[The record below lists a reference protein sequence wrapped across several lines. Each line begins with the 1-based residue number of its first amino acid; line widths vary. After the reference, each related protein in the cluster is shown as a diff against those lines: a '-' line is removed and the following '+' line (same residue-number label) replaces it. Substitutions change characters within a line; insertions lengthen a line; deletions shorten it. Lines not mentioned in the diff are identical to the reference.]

1 MTQYPSILLPLIAQ
15 AISGSPHPLNG
26 LRRHN
31 DKAALVAAALDQGV
45 GPMLLWA
52 LERQGVD
59 TSDPNWEPLIA
70 ATRQVTIHYVLAAS
84 SQKQVNAALVQA
96 GIPTIWFKGADLART
111 VYEKPSLR
119 PMGDIDLLVPYDLRQ
134 SALAVVESLG
144 YHCEEAELFEGA
156 HELIHHYH
164 LRGNV
169 ADAVRV
175 ELHFRLLG
183 YSDRLLPLEQ
193 LDWFWQHTRPW
204 TDGGVTYTV
213 LQPEAHLL
221 YLCAHAVLQHGEAE
235 FRLLRYLDLH
245 QLLTHSPM
253 FDWQVVVDQAVV
265 LSWTYAVERALS
277 LTQYF
282 FATPL
287 PEDLLDTLR
296 RRRPAHENVAVVTN
310 RQVRGTRWEGIQ
322 AHFATMS
329 WPARA
334 RLAWRLAIPPTAY
347 MRWRYNLQADWQ
359 IPLAYLYRWAD
370 VASEIGKTMGR
381 RIKSKHHSP
390 MSKTRGISRTGKE

>member
-1 MTQYPSILLPLIAQ
+1 MTTGWETVRTL
-15 AISGSPHPLNG
+15 
-26 LRRHN
+26 
-31 DKAALVAAALDQGV
+31 AAVVVECTPALSVSTAGEKTSLVATALDHGL

-59 TSDPNWEPLIA
+59 TSDPVWSPLIT
-70 ATRQVTIHYVLAAS
+70 ATRHSTIYYMLAVA
-84 SQKQVNAALVQA
+84 SQKQINVALSQA
-96 GIPTIWFKGADLART
+96 GIPAVWFKGVDLART
-111 VYEKPSLR
+111 VYAKPPLR
-119 PMGDIDLLVPYDLRQ
+119 PMGDIDLLVPYELRK

-144 YHCEEAELFEGA
+144 YHLEEADLFEGA
-156 HELIHHYH
+156 HDLIHHYH

-175 ELHFRLLG
+175 ELHFRLFS

-204 TDGGVTYTV
+204 AEGDTTYTF

-245 QLLTHSPM
+245 QLLTQSPT
-253 FDWQVVVDQAVV
+253 FDWEMVVDQAVV
-265 LSWTYAVERALS
+265 LGWTYAVERALS
-277 LTQYF
+277 LTQRL

-287 PEDLLDTLR
+287 PEDLLETLR
-296 RRRPAHENVAVVTN
+296 RRRPAHEDMAIVTD
-310 RQVRGTRWEGIQ
+310 RQARGTRWDGIQ

-329 WPARA
+329 WSARV
-334 RLAWRLAIPPTAY
+334 RLAWRLAVPPTAY
-347 MRWRYNLQADWQ
+347 MRWRYNVQDDWKL
-359 IPLAYLYRWAD
+359 PLVYLYRWAD
-370 VASEIGKTMGR
+370 VAGEIGKAVSK
-381 RIKSKHHSP
+381 RIKIKG
-390 MSKTRGISRTGKE
+390 RFLNSR